1 MKNTSSTNKK
11 VNSTEHQYSTFYVA
25 DRLYGIDVTKVQEI
39 VRPMPIT
46 SIPLAPDYVRGLI
59 NLRGQ
64 VATAIGLRELFGITE
79 DPPSDFMNV
88 VCKIDGSL
96 ISLHVDQIA
105 DVMYVKEENFETTPQ
120 TIPPKVRQF
129 MDGVYKTE
137 NNLLSV
143 INIDRIMENLNA
155 NASTEKSHKAA

>member
-1 MKNTSSTNKK
+1 MNIDQKKSS
-11 VNSTEHQYSTFYVA
+11 SEQQYSTFYVA

-64 VATAIGLRELFGITE
+64 VATAIGLRELFGISE
-79 DPPSDFMNV
+79 EAPSEFMNV
-88 VCKIDGSL
+88 VCRIEGSL

-105 DVMYVKEENFETTPQ
+105 DVMYVKDEHFEQTPQ
-120 TIPPKVRQF
+120 TIPEKVRRF
-129 MDGVYKTE
+129 MDGVYKTDG
-137 NNLLSV
+137 NLLSV
-143 INIDRIMENLNA
+143 VNIDRIMETLNQA
-155 NASTEKSHKAA
+155 GGAKGLKAA